1 MGISI
6 CKSCK
11 NVACIWIVILFILCD
26 FFSCILE
33 IDYQKWTNFGFEIT
47 RFIKTIM
54 LSLQDPPIFD
64 MYERK
69 CIYIYIYI
77 YKVFT
82 LVKVPMYKHY
92 DRINDSWLL
101 TPDSYACSVNT
112 NDFSSTSAWVQQ
124 RQCLTGLL
132 MTTWWNVTRWLP
144 NKELYI
150 SFMWVKLNCKTLGG
164 NHDVIVGKQWQ
175 NQFGTYLMKSLC
187 NLITMNKFY

>member
-1 MGISI
+1 MTTHIDLHITTYKLWSQIIQKLWCQNIWKYGTYSQQHIKWGCHLIHSKAWSKLGLDQPANVVSAVCLQLDFPMGISI

-26 FFSCILE
+26 FFSCILG

-69 CIYIYIYI
+69 CIYMYI

-101 TPDSYACSVNT
+101 TPDS
-112 NDFSSTSAWVQQ
+112 
-124 RQCLTGLL
+124 
-132 MTTWWNVTRWLP
+132 
-144 NKELYI
+144 
-150 SFMWVKLNCKTLGG
+150 
-164 NHDVIVGKQWQ
+164 NHIHV
-175 NQFGTYLMKSLC
+175 
-187 NLITMNKFY
+187 